1 MRLGASTVVL
11 SPSGWEG
18 RLGVLADAG
27 VEVVEF
33 CAEFGPS
40 PKESDLAAAVATFDY
55 TDPHAIER
63 AGAGLRKSGLALHS
77 IHGPIFFGPERGD
90 VGLDG
95 LIESLCACIDACAA
109 MGGRFV
115 VTQDMAELLP
125 PEEPHLASREVLARL
140 GDYAAEHG
148 CVFALENGAENEDAF
163 RRMVETVGRAAGA
176 LGHSGLG
183 ICLDLGHAQVWNLRD
198 APAAVREAAPW
209 LRTCH
214 FHDNLAMSDAH
225 MPPGDG
231 VIPWPAVLAELER
244 AGYRGPVLLEL
255 HSGGEPREVLQVI
268 GRSAEYLAATAG
280 PYWEPAAAAGEID
293 GFGATEGDRVRA
305 RRELGDAVGET
316 GDAPAAVAVDRF
328 GDVVGWCERTSE
340 ERPDLVLVDRVGRVD
355 RRAVERAL
363 EETLARPHAP
373 VEDAR

>member
-1 MRLGASTVVL
+1 LRFGASTVVL
-11 SPSGWEG
+11 SPSGWER

-27 VEVVEF
+27 VEVVEL

-40 PKESDLAAAVATFDY
+40 PAGSDLAAAIATFDY
-55 TDPHAIER
+55 TAPYAIER
-63 AGAGLRKSGLALHS
+63 AGAGLRETGLALHS
-77 IHGPIFFGPERGD
+77 IHGPIFFGRERGD

-125 PEEPHLASREVLARL
+125 PEEPHLASREALARL
-140 GDYAAEHG
+140 GDYAAGHG
-148 CVFALENGAENEDAF
+148 CVFAVENGAENEDAF
-163 RRMVETVGRAAGA
+163 HRMVETVGRTASA

-198 APAAVREAAPW
+198 VPAAVREAGPW

-231 VIPWPAVLAELER
+231 VVPWPAVLAEFER
-244 AGYRGPVLLEL
+244 AAYRGPVLLEL
-255 HSGGEPREVLQVI
+255 HSGGEPRDVTEAI
-268 GRSAEYLAATAG
+268 GRSMEFLAATAG
-280 PYWEPAAAAGEID
+280 SYWEPAAAAGGID
-293 GFGATEGDRVRA
+293 VFTATEGDRARA
-305 RRELGDAVGET
+305 RRALGEAVRET
-316 GDAPAAVAVDRF
+316 GDAPAAVAADRF
-328 GDVVGWCERTSE
+328 GDVVGWCERTPE
-340 ERPDLVLVDRVGRVD
+340 GKRVLALAGNVDRS
-355 RRAVERAL
+355 AVERAL
-363 EETLARPHAP
+363 EETLARPCAP
-373 VEDAR
+373 AEDVR

>member
-1 MRLGASTVVL
+1 LRFGASTVVL

-40 PKESDLAAAVATFDY
+40 PKENDLAASVATFDY
-55 TDPHAIER
+55 TDPYAIER
-63 AGAGLRKSGLALHS
+63 AGSGLRESGLALHS
-77 IHGPIFFGPERGD
+77 IHGPIFFGRERGN

-125 PEEPHLASREVLARL
+125 PEEPHLASREALTRL

-148 CVFALENGAENEDAF
+148 CVFAVENGAENEDAF
-163 RRMVETVGRAAGA
+163 RRMVETVGETARA
-176 LGHSGLG
+176 LGDCGLG

-198 APAAVREAAPW
+198 VPAAVREAGPL

-214 FHDNLAMSDAH
+214 VHDNLAMSDAH

-231 VIPWPAVLAELER
+231 VIPWPAVLAEFER
-244 AGYRGPVLLEL
+244 AGYRGPVVLEL
-255 HSGGEPREVLQVI
+255 HSGGGPREALQVI
-268 GRSAEYLAATAG
+268 SRSREFFAATAG

-293 GFGATEGDRVRA
+293 VFPATAADRVRA
-305 RRELGDAVGET
+305 RREFGEAVRET

-328 GDVVGWCERTSE
+328 GDVVGWCERTPE
-340 ERPDLVLVDRVGRVD
+340 GKPDPVFAGRVD
-355 RRAVERAL
+355 RRAVERAF
-363 EETLARPHAP
+363 EETLARPCTP
-373 VEDAR
+373 PEEAR